1 MGQPTIE
8 QNAAKLAEDIAGAFA
23 ADVHAAFRELLT
35 PILASA
41 VQQAVET
48 ATRRLAVTF
57 TQRVDPESRAVCTAA
72 VLQNVR
78 ENGRDQ
84 PSGR

>member
-41 VQQAVET
+41 VQQAVDS

-57 TQRVDPESRAVCTAA
+57 AQRVDPESKAVCTAA

-78 ENGRDQ
+78 ENSGRDTS
-84 PSGR
+84 PR